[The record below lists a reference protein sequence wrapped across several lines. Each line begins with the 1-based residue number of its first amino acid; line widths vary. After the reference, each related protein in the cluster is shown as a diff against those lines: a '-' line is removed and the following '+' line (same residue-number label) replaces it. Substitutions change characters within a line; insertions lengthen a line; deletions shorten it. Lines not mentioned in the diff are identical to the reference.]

1 MVDRVSTFGSYSAIL
16 ANLMKAENAQT
27 AAENKVSSTK
37 NGSSLKDFAPQ
48 AETLTAMQAV
58 DARITNYQSQNT
70 IIAAKLTTQD
80 QALTGV
86 ADAATAV
93 RQAIADAL
101 ASGDGDTLMQEV
113 QGQFQSAVS
122 GLNTQYDGKYLFAGG
137 QINTPPVSASQL
149 TDLTAG
155 SPPGPLPSVATFF
168 QNDNLQVQA
177 KLDDTTTVT
186 TGQLASTLG
195 TPMMQAFQ
203 AIQAYND
210 GPNGPL
216 NGTLNATQQA
226 FLTTAMTGWTN
237 IATNLTTAAAQNGLV
252 QKQVDTVSTSL
263 ATQQVSLTSM
273 IGNITDADMAKA
285 ATDLSNA
292 QLTVQASARVLQALQ
307 SSSLLSILPVA

>member
-1 MVDRVSTFGSYSAIL
+1 MVDRVSTLGSYSAIL
-16 ANLMKAENAQT
+16 ANLMTAENAQT

-48 AETLTAMQAV
+48 AETLTAMQSV

-70 IIAAKLTTQD
+70 IIAAKLSTQD
-80 QALTGV
+80 QALTSV
-86 ADAATAV
+86 AGSATAV

-101 ASGDGDTLMQEV
+101 ASGNGAALMQQV
-113 QGQFQSAVS
+113 QGQFQTAVS
-122 GLNTQYDGKYLFAGG
+122 GLNTQFDGKYLFAGG
-137 QINTPPVSASQL
+137 QINTKPVTATQT

-155 SPPGPLPSVATFF
+155 SPPLPPVAGFF
-168 QNDNLQVQA
+168 QNDNLQVQS

-186 TGQLASTLG
+186 TGQLASSLG

-216 NGTLNATQQA
+216 SGPLNATQQA
-226 FLTTAMTGWTN
+226 FLTTAMTGWAN

-252 QKQVDTVSTSL
+252 QQQVDTVKTNL
-263 ATQQVSLTSM
+263 DTQQTTLTSM

-285 ATDLSNA
+285 VTDLSNA